1 MAVLDTI
8 AKQANRLATD
18 VQVSLKRARV
28 EGERRLLQRQHR
40 TALEELGER
49 AYELVRA
56 GVIPEDPLA
65 PEIAA
70 VESKLME
77 IEAKVAEIDGLRGDG
92 RGRVPAARGP
102 LPHGVPDGRREP
114 GRRGGERVAVGR
126 PGSGLGGGGALL
138 PQGRLTPP
146 NGRYRHG
153 PGVLRA
159 QDPGVCSRH
168 GRGPCAPK

>member
-1 MAVLDTI
+1 MAVLDTL
-8 AKQANRLATD
+8 AKQASRLATD

-77 IEAKVAEIDGLRGDG
+77 IEAKVAEIDGLRGDDEAESRASEDPSRTAFPMVG
-92 RGRVPAARGP
+92 EHPAEGEGEASK
-102 LPHGVPDGRREP
+102 P
-114 GRRGGERVAVGR
+114 G
-126 PGSGLGGGGALL
+126 
-138 PQGRLTPP
+138 
-146 NGRYRHG
+146 G
-153 PGVLRA
+153 PGEGWEAAERFFRK
-159 QDPGVCSRH
+159 G
-168 GRGPCAPK
+168 G

>member
-1 MAVLDTI
+1 VAVLDTL
-8 AKQANRLATD
+8 AKQASRLATD

-56 GVIPEDPLA
+56 GTIPEDPLA

-77 IEAKVAEIDGLRGDG
+77 IEAKVAEIDGLRGEDEGEDEGEAGASGDASRTAFPMVGETPGEGDG
-92 RGRVPAARGP
+92 NASA
-102 LPHGVPDGRREP
+102 P
-114 GRRGGERVAVGR
+114 G
-126 PGSGLGGGGALL
+126 
-138 PQGRLTPP
+138 
-146 NGRYRHG
+146 G
-153 PGVLRA
+153 PG
-159 QDPGVCSRH
+159 PGWEAAERFF
-168 GRGPCAPK
+168 PKGG

>member
-56 GVIPEDPLA
+56 GDIPEDPLA

-77 IEAKVAEIDGLRGDG
+77 IEAKVAEIDSPARGR

-102 LPHGVPDGRREP
+102 LPDGVPDGRREP
-114 GRRGGERVAVGR
+114 GRRGGEASS
-126 PGSGLGGGGALL
+126 PG
-138 PQGRLTPP
+138 
-146 NGRYRHG
+146 G
-153 PGVLRA
+153 PGAGWEAAERFF
-159 QDPGVCSRH
+159 
-168 GRGPCAPK
+168 PKGG

>member
-1 MAVLDTI
+1 MAVLDTL
-8 AKQANRLATD
+8 AKQASRLATD

-56 GVIPEDPLA
+56 GTIPEDPLA

-77 IEAKVAEIDGLRGDG
+77 IEAKVAEIDGLRGDHEEESG
-92 RGRVPAARGP
+92 TSGDASRTAFPMVGETPAEG
-102 LPHGVPDGRREP
+102 DGNASPP
-114 GRRGGERVAVGR
+114 G
-126 PGSGLGGGGALL
+126 
-138 PQGRLTPP
+138 
-146 NGRYRHG
+146 G
-153 PGVLRA
+153 PGAGWEAAERFF
-159 QDPGVCSRH
+159 
-168 GRGPCAPK
+168 PKGG